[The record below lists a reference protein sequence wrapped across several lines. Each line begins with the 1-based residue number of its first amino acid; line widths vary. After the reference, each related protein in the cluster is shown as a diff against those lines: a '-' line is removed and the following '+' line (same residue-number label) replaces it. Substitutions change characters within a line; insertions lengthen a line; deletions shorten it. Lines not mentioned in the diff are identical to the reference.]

1 VKQIEIYILGGFL
14 GSGKTTLLQTI
25 LEQEKKRKRKVAVLL
40 NEIGERSVDTDII
53 GRETPLRELL
63 NGCICCTMKDQLELQ
78 LLSLYQQ
85 HEPDVIYIETTG
97 VAHPLEVLDACLSPI
112 IAPYLDVKSIVSV
125 IDLSRWKDRKKLN
138 KSIQKLLLEQIKY
151 SDHLILNKSDLVSK
165 EDQLSLQEEI
175 REINSKA
182 QMSRTTYA
190 NISSLEEI
198 NHSFHSSVGSHT
210 ELHVHHHLHIQT
222 MTYQFEGKV
231 IKEEFEKWIKEL
243 PGTIYR
249 IKGFLQFVGSEEDT
263 HLFQYSYGIPYS
275 FPQKKFFPNN
285 LVFIGEKFD
294 KEKLNKELKSLEES
308 AKQKSLV

>member
-1 VKQIEIYILGGFL
+1 MKQIEIYILGGFL

-198 NHSFHSSVGSHT
+198 NHSVHSSVDNHT

-231 IKEEFEKWIKEL
+231 IKEEFEEWVKEL
-243 PGTIYR
+243 PGNIYR

-263 HLFQYSYGIPYS
+263 YLFQYSYGIPYS

-308 AKQKSLV
+308 AKQKSFL

>member
-1 VKQIEIYILGGFL
+1 MKKIEIYILGGFL

-25 LEQEKKRKRKVAVLL
+25 LEQEKKRKKKVAVLL
-40 NEIGERSVDTDII
+40 NEIGEHSVDTDII

-85 HEPDVIYIETTG
+85 HQPDVIYIETTG

-112 IAPYLDVKSIVSV
+112 IAPYIDVKSIISV

-138 KSIQKLLLEQIKY
+138 KSIQKLLVEQIKY
-151 SDHLILNKSDLVSK
+151 SDHLILNKSDLVTK

-175 REINSKA
+175 REVNTKA
-182 QMSRTTYA
+182 QMSKTAYG

-198 NHSFHSSVGSHT
+198 NHSFHSSVDNHT

-263 HLFQYSYGIPYS
+263 YLFQYSYGIPYS
-275 FPQKKFFPNN
+275 FPQKKSFPNN

-308 AKQKSLV
+308 AKQKSFL